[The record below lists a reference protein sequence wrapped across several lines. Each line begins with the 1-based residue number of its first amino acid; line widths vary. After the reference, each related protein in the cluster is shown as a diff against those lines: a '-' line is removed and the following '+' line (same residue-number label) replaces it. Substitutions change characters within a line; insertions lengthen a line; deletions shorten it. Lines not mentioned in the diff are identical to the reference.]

1 MNYYKELNIK
11 DNASLEEIRSA
22 YKKLALKWHPDRNKN
37 NQEEAEHKF
46 KIISEAYQILT
57 DKDKHKNINDISKEY
72 TFKTPNDIFQT
83 FFQNIPLEYIEIA
96 NTFIYQFVNSPEC
109 DLTFKILINMPN
121 KDSIIKVLEIL
132 KNDLQTD
139 TRLIIEK
146 YIDEMKIQQKDNI
159 HKNNNYTNK
168 IKVSNKNMNEE
179 YLKNKK
185 NDIEFNV
192 NCSLEDIYNKV
203 EKEITISRINKSNQ
217 SNTNNNLFDN
227 CEYYNENK
235 TIKFPANYRPILT
248 LKNEG
253 NLLPGSS
260 IAGDVIININNKKH
274 PLFEIINDYD
284 LFFKRYIS
292 IYELYNGSIFT
303 IDYFNNRKLSIRTNQ
318 NIFKNTLQK
327 INNFGLPIPQKETFG
342 HLYIEFIVQYP
353 NINSNHNKLLF
364 EIFPPLNSGVPDN
377 IDIHNHEDCLLDDNC
392 VDETQSFED

>member
-1 MNYYKELNIK
+1 MNYYKELNINE
-11 DNASLEEIRSA
+11 DASLEEIRSA
-22 YKKLALKWHPDRNKN
+22 YKILALKWHPDRNKN

-57 DKDKHKNINDISKEY
+57 DKQKNTNDISKEY
-72 TFKTPNDIFQT
+72 TFKSPNDIFQT

-132 KNDLQTD
+132 KNDLQNE
-139 TRLIIEK
+139 TRQIIEK
-146 YIDEMKIQQKDNI
+146 YIDKMKRQQKENT
-159 HKNNNYTNK
+159 HNTNNSINK
-168 IKVSNKNMNEE
+168 IKVSNKSMNDE

-203 EKEITISRINKSNQ
+203 EKEITISRININNKNQ
-217 SNTNNNLFDN
+217 QNINNLFDN
-227 CEYYNENK
+227 CDYYNENK

-253 NLLPGSS
+253 NLLPGSTT
-260 IAGDVIININNKKH
+260 AGDVIININNKKH

-318 NIFKNTLQK
+318 QIFKNTLQK
-327 INNFGLPIPQKETFG
+327 INNFGLPIPQTDTFG

-353 NINSNHNKLLF
+353 NVNSIHNKLLF
-364 EIFPPLNSGVPDN
+364 EIFPPLNTGVPDN
-377 IDIHNHEDCLLDDNC
+377 IDIQNHEDCLLDDTHN
-392 VDETQSFED
+392 FED